1 MFRVQRVPNVG
12 GFTGNVANCSGEIS
26 PPDGRRL
33 PREKQVLL
41 PIRSQSLNLR
51 LQLISSFTEW
61 LWKPPRV
68 PDRLMRGH
76 QAAISFVQLFTSNIF
91 IHSEGGAEE
100 FLTLFLVIC
109 VTRSRFCVNL
119 SHQPSKQLE
128 LYNSW
133 IWGCRLTPPLTR
145 TTGRLLHWQQEHI
158 RRYL

>member
-12 GFTGNVANCSGEIS
+12 GFKGNTANCSGEIS
-26 PPDGRRL
+26 PPPRSCRL

-61 LWKPPRV
+61 LWKPPKV

-76 QAAISFVQLFTSNIF
+76 QAVISFVQLFTSNIF
-91 IHSEGGAEE
+91 IHSEGGAGEE
-100 FLTLFLVIC
+100 KFLTLFLVIC
-109 VTRSRFCVNL
+109 VTRSWWIWATSPAN
-119 SHQPSKQLE
+119 SS

-133 IWGCRLTPPLTR
+133 IWGCRLTPLLMR
-145 TTGRLLHWQQEHI
+145 TTGRLLHWQHEQI